1 MYLHLG
7 QNEIVPDRRVI
18 GIFDLDTAGASKRTQ
33 EYFRHMESEGAVA
46 DLCGAGGIPRSFTVT
61 DFPTETIYLSQLSP
75 AALKGRAERFTISGN
90 S

>member
-1 MYLHLG
+1 MYFHAG
-7 QNEIVPDRRVI
+7 QDIVLNTRDVI

>member
-1 MYLHLG
+1 
-7 QNEIVPDRRVI
+7 
-18 GIFDLDTAGASKRTQ
+18 
-33 EYFRHMESEGAVA
+33 MESEGAVA